1 MAIITVFAVIST
13 SVCILFRTTD
23 FSIPNDAWHTI
34 AQMSESAEIS
44 SILSRSKLK
53 TDDQVLE
60 LSKEL
65 QDEDEEGRS
74 VVRNGAFVRA
84 SSFSTARDKDTEAQ
98 PRLRGRLFFW
108 SQASRV
114 NSQS

>member
-74 VVRNGAFVRA
+74 VVRNGTFVRA